1 MAPKRPEIL
10 GPDAEQHRIS
20 VNRSTWTRTIVAAAQ
35 DRTTAS
41 AIVELALQEWLTV
54 RGR

>member
-1 MAPKRPEIL
+1 MAPKRPTIL
-10 GPDAEQHRIS
+10 RPDAEQHRIS
-20 VNRSTWTRTIVAAAQ
+20 VNPATWTRTIVAAAQ

-54 RGR
+54 RGK